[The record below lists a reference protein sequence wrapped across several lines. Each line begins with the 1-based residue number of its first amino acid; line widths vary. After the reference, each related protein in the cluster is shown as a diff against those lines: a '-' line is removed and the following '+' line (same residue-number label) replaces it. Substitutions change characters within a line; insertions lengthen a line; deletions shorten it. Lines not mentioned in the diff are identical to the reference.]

1 MNAHVQLIQP
11 EDERFSS
18 YSQFKKKSFAD
29 VSYEEMIERAK
40 ELIPFLSREAI
51 ANEKQTH
58 LTSNVVN
65 KLHESGLF
73 RYQQPKYWG
82 GMEADFRAFMEIPY
96 LLGLGCPSTAWVFAN
111 VASHNR
117 QLAQWPMEAQA
128 DIWGDDPNALIA
140 SGVSYVQGVGVLVD
154 GGLMLSGFWG
164 FSSGVDICEWNML
177 SCVIKEEDKVVDWC
191 VCLVPRNDYEIID
204 DWQTMGMRGTGSR
217 SVKCE
222 NIFVPAHRVISMNFG
237 NPSHE
242 FPGFKIHQNSMFKI
256 PTSSVGGNGIAGAM
270 IANARM
276 MLVETTAWIKSK
288 STSYTG
294 TKMADFPSLQM
305 KVAIADGK
313 IDAAYQ
319 WLTANT
325 IEAELAYKNN
335 AVFDMP
341 TKLKYKRN
349 TAMAMK
355 MANEAVDLLHE
366 ALGANG
372 IYEKYPFER
381 RFRDAHAS
389 AGHMVFS
396 LDAQLIPFVVN
407 IGSSSFP
414 SPFKDIKRS
423 YKFLRFF

>member
-1 MNAHVQLIQP
+1 MNAPVKL
-11 EDERFSS
+11 
-18 YSQFKKKSFAD
+18 SQSNNQEPSASNQYKKQSFAD

-40 ELIPFLSREAI
+40 ELIPFLSSEA
-51 ANEKQTH
+51 AATEKQTH
-58 LTSNVVN
+58 LTDAVVN

-73 RYQQPKYWG
+73 RYQQPKMWG
-82 GMEADFRAFMEIPY
+82 GMEVDFRAFMEVPY
-96 LLGLGCPSTAWVFAN
+96 LLGLGCPSTGWVFAN
-111 VASHNR
+111 VAAHSR
-117 QLAQWPMEAQA
+117 QLAQWSMQAQE

-140 SGVSYVQGVGVLVD
+140 SGVAYVQGKGELVQ
-154 GGLMLSGFWG
+154 GGLILSGYWG

-177 SCVIKEEDKVVDWC
+177 SCVVKENDRVVDWC
-191 VCLVPRNDYEIID
+191 VCLLPRDDYEIID
-204 DWQTMGMRGTGSR
+204 DWQTMGMKGTGSR

-222 NIFVPAHRVISMNFG
+222 NVFVPAHRVISMNFA
-237 NPSHE
+237 NPNHE
-242 FPGFKIHQNSMFKI
+242 FPGFKIHQNSMFRI

-276 MLVETTAWIKSK
+276 MLAETIDWIKSK
-288 STSYTG
+288 NTSYTG
-294 TKMADFPSLQM
+294 AKMADIPTLQM
-305 KVAIADGK
+305 KIAIADGK

-335 AVFDMP
+335 EVFDMA

-366 ALGANG
+366 LLGANG
-372 IYEKYPFER
+372 IFEKHPFER

-389 AGHMVFS
+389 AGHMVFN
-396 LDAQLIPFVVN
+396 LDAQYIPMGLVSL
-407 IGSSSFP
+407 GGE
-414 SPFKDIKRS
+414 FKNPT
-423 YKFLRFF
+423 L

>member
-1 MNAHVQLIQP
+1 MNAPVQLNHPDQASHP
-11 EDERFSS
+11 
-18 YSQFKKKSFAD
+18 YKKESFAD
-29 VSYEEMIERAK
+29 VSYEEMIARTK
-40 ELIPFLSREAI
+40 DLIPFLASEAA

-58 LTSNVVN
+58 LTDAVVN

-73 RYQQPKYWG
+73 RYQQPKMWG
-82 GMEADFRAFMEIPY
+82 GMEVDFRAFMEVPY
-96 LLGLGCPSTAWVFAN
+96 LLGLGCPSTGWVFAN

-117 QLAQWPMEAQA
+117 QLAQWPMQAQE
-128 DIWGDDPNALIA
+128 DIWGENPNALIA
-140 SGVSYVQGVGVLVD
+140 SGVAYVQGKGEKVD
-154 GGLMLSGFWG
+154 GGLLLSGYWG

-177 SCVIKEEDKVVDWC
+177 SCLVKEDDKVVDWC
-191 VCLVPRNDYEIID
+191 VCLVPREEYEIIN
-204 DWQTMGMRGTGSR
+204 DWQTMGMCGTGSR

-222 NIFVPAHRVISMNFG
+222 NVFVPAHRVLSMNLRDP
-237 NPSHE
+237 NHE
-242 FPGFKIHQNSMFKI
+242 FPGFRVHQNSMFKV

-276 MLVETTAWIKSK
+276 MLAETTDWIKSK

-294 TKMADFPSLQM
+294 AKMSDIPTLQM
-305 KVAIADGK
+305 KIAIADGK

-319 WLTANT
+319 WLTGNT

-335 AVFDMP
+335 VVFDIP

-366 ALGANG
+366 LLGANG
-372 IYEKYPFER
+372 IYEKHQFER

-396 LDAQLIPFVVN
+396 LDAQLIPFGLVSL
-407 IGSSSFP
+407 GGEFK
-414 SPFKDIKRS
+414 SPTM
-423 YKFLRFF
+423 